1 MSYCRWSE
9 CDVYAYD
16 SCEGGVRFWVAGND
30 DLNRICCTYNEAYQY
45 AKELRDK
52 HGIDVPSRAID
63 ALREDAID
71 EAKQYFGPDSA
82 VADMQAENAKLRERA
97 VAMLSELRGVVSE
110 GDYDSPSGRY
120 FLLRRD
126 VAAYEDALRELGIE
140 VTDA

>member
-30 DLNRICCTYNEAYQY
+30 DLNRLCGTYNEAYQY

-52 HGIDVPSRAID
+52 HGIDVPSHAID

-71 EAKQYFGPDSA
+71 EAKQYLGPDSA
-82 VADMQAENAKLRERA
+82 VADMLAENAKLRERA
-97 VAMLSELRGVVSE
+97 VSMLSELRGVVSE

-140 VTDA
+140 VPE